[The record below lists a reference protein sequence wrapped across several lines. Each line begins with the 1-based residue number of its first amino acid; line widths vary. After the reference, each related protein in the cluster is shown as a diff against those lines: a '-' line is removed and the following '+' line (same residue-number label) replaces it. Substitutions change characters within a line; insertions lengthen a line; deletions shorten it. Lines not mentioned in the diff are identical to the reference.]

1 MTGQGIDFT
10 TFFRIAE
17 PRLKVALCA
26 GFGTEVGMEATSQA
40 LAYGWEHWNRVQE
53 MDNPAGYLWKVGRD
67 RARRL
72 KSRDARRASLLFASV
87 PVDDLEWVEPGLP
100 MALAR
105 LSERQRTAVVLV
117 HGLGW
122 QLTEVAQ
129 LLGIGIPTVQTHAD
143 RGLARL
149 QKELGVE
156 K

>member
-1 MTGQGIDFT
+1 MRTEWGSMTGQGIDFT

-87 PVDDLEWVEPGLP
+87 PVDDLEWVEPGL
-100 MALAR
+100 
-105 LSERQRTAVVLV
+105 
-117 HGLGW
+117 
-122 QLTEVAQ
+122 
-129 LLGIGIPTVQTHAD
+129 
-143 RGLARL
+143 
-149 QKELGVE
+149 
-156 K
+156 